1 MRVSSVFRPQDA
13 VPMLLAIGLLSAA
26 STLGRALADE
36 KAKPPAVAVDQGKK
50 PDDKVDKPARET
62 AHPVRPIGN
71 EFLLALAMWCGVLV
85 IGLALLTMIVVWGRS
100 VRSLARRKPIA
111 PTAPDPLWYLR
122 TKPPAPTD
130 PSRHIDD
137 SDPGP
142 EISRQAP
149 P

>member
-1 MRVSSVFRPQDA
+1 MRVSSVFRPRCA
-13 VPMLLAIGLLSAA
+13 VPILLAIGLLSAGL
-26 STLGRALADE
+26 TLGRARAEE
-36 KAKPPAVAVDQGKK
+36 KPKPPAVAVDQGKK
-50 PDDKVDKPARET
+50 PDDKVDKPAREP

-100 VRSLARRKPIA
+100 LRSLARRKPIA
-111 PTAPDPLWYLR
+111 PTAPDPLWYLK
-122 TKPPAPTD
+122 TKPPAPMD

-142 EISRQAP
+142 EISPQTRL
-149 P
+149 